1 MRRIC
6 VFCGSRIGNRPEYR
20 AAAEMLGRSLTAEGL
35 GLVYG
40 GGCVGLMGV
49 LADSVLAAGGAVI
62 GVIPAAMLEWEVGHP
77 GVTSLEVVQTMHE
90 RKARMAELSDGFIA
104 LPGGYGTLEEFCE
117 VLTWLQLGF
126 HSKPVGILNV
136 AGFFDPLL
144 AMLDRAVSEGFLR
157 SEDRALVLVDEVP
170 KTMLNR
176 MRQFSSPV
184 QRGSEKLEL
193 T

>member
-1 MRRIC
+1 M
-6 VFCGSRIGNRPEYR
+6 GR
-20 AAAEMLGRSLTAEGL
+20 ALADARC

-49 LADSVLAAGGAVI
+49 LADSALASGAEVI

-77 GVTSLEVVQTMHE
+77 GVTSLEVVETMHE

-104 LPGGYGTLEEFCE
+104 LPGGYGTLEEFFE

-126 HSKPVGILNV
+126 HSKPVAILNV

-144 AMLDRAVSEGFLR
+144 QMLDRAVVEGFLR
-157 SEDRALVLVDEVP
+157 SEDRELVLVEDTPQVLLE
-170 KTMLNR
+170 R
-176 MRQFSSPV
+176 MRRHSPAPK
-184 QRGSEKLEL
+184 RGQEKLDM

>member
-1 MRRIC
+1 M
-6 VFCGSRIGNRPEYR
+6 GR
-20 AAAEMLGRSLTAEGL
+20 ALAAEGL

-40 GGCVGLMGV
+40 GGRVGLMGL
-49 LADSVLAAGGAVI
+49 LADSALATGAEVI

-77 GVTSLEVVQTMHE
+77 GVSSLEVVQTMHE

-104 LPGGYGTLEEFCE
+104 MPGGYGTLEEFCE

-144 AMLDRAVSEGFLR
+144 VMLDKLVEEGFLR
-157 SEDRALVLVDEVP
+157 SEDRELVLVEESPEAV
-170 KTMLNR
+170 LEQ
-176 MRQFSSPV
+176 MRRFSSPV
-184 QRGSEKLEL
+184 KLGREKLAL

>member
-1 MRRIC
+1 M
-6 VFCGSRIGNRPEYR
+6 
-20 AAAEMLGRSLTAEGL
+20 GRELASSGL

-49 LADSVLAAGGAVI
+49 LADAALTAGAEVI

-77 GVTSLEVVQTMHE
+77 GLTSLEVVQTMHE

-126 HSKPVGILNV
+126 HSKPVAILNV

-157 SEDRALVLVDEVP
+157 NDDRELVLVQESP
-170 KTMLNR
+170 EALLER
-176 MRQFSSPV
+176 MGQFLPPIK
-184 QRGSEKLEL
+184 RGREKLEL

>member
-1 MRRIC
+1 M
-6 VFCGSRIGNRPEYR
+6 
-20 AAAEMLGRSLTAEGL
+20 TAEGL

-49 LADSVLAAGGAVI
+49 LADSVLAAGGEVI

-157 SEDRALVLVDEVP
+157 SEDRALVLVDEAP

>member
-1 MRRIC
+1 M
-6 VFCGSRIGNRPEYR
+6 GQTL
-20 AAAEMLGRSLTAEGL
+20 AAKGL

-49 LADSVLAAGGAVI
+49 LADSALAAGGEVI

-104 LPGGYGTLEEFCE
+104 LPGGYGTLEEFFE

-144 AMLDRAVSEGFLR
+144 AMLDRLVAEGFLR
-157 SEDRALVLVDEVP
+157 SEDRLLVIVETAPEALLQ
-170 KTMLNR
+170 R
-176 MRQFSSPV
+176 MRQFSSPAKLG
-184 QRGSEKLEL
+184 REKLEL

>member
-1 MRRIC
+1 M
-6 VFCGSRIGNRPEYR
+6 YR
-20 AAAEMLGRSLTAEGL
+20 EAAEGLGRVLASEGL

-49 LADSVLAAGGAVI
+49 LADSALAADGEVV

-77 GVTSLEVVQTMHE
+77 RVTSLEVVQTMHE

-104 LPGGYGTLEEFCE
+104 LPGGYGTLEEFFE

-126 HSKPVGILNV
+126 HPKPVGLLNV
-136 AGFFDPLL
+136 SGFFDPLL
-144 AMLDRAVSEGFLR
+144 AMLDRLVEEGFLR
-157 SEDRALVLVDEVP
+157 AEDRGLVIVENSPELLLE
-170 KTMLNR
+170 R
-176 MRQFSSPV
+176 MRDFTP
-184 QRGSEKLEL
+184 RTPMGREKLEL

>member
-1 MRRIC
+1 M
-6 VFCGSRIGNRPEYR
+6 
-20 AAAEMLGRSLTAEGL
+20 GRSVADAGC

-49 LADSVLAAGGAVI
+49 LADAALAAGGEVI

-104 LPGGYGTLEEFCE
+104 MPGAYGTLEEFFE

-126 HSKPVGILNV
+126 HSKPVAILNV

-144 AMLDRAVSEGFLR
+144 AMLDRLVDEGFLR
-157 SEDRALVLVDEVP
+157 SEDRGLVMVEHTPEAVLE
-170 KTMLNR
+170 R
-176 MRQFSSPV
+176 MRAFAPLPAWG
-184 QRGSEKLEL
+184 REKLDL

>member
-1 MRRIC
+1 M
-6 VFCGSRIGNRPEYR
+6 GQ
-20 AAAEMLGRSLTAEGL
+20 ALAAEGL

-49 LADSVLAAGGAVI
+49 LADSALAAGGQVI

-144 AMLDRAVSEGFLR
+144 AMLDKAVSDGFLR
-157 SEDRALVLVDEVP
+157 IEDRALVIVEDSPEV
-170 KTMLNR
+170 LLER
-176 MRQFSSPV
+176 MRRFDSPAK
-184 QRGSEKLEL
+184 RGREKLDL